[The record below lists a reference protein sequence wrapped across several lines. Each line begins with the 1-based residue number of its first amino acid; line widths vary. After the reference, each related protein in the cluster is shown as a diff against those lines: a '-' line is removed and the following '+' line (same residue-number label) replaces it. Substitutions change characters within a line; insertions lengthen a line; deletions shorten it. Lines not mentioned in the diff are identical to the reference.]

1 MAKLNTAARSRL
13 AGSTFIFPAKRS
25 FPIPDEAHA
34 RAALRERKFAPNPAK
49 VVAVVKRRFPG
60 VGKSLLASG
69 IKKTKRTTK

>member
-1 MAKLNTAARSRL
+1 MAKLNAAARSKL
-13 AGSTFIFPAKRS
+13 AGSDFVFPKSRK
-25 FPIPDEAHA
+25 FPIKDKKHA
-34 RAALRERKFAPNPAK
+34 EDALRERKFAPSPAK